1 LANKTLA
8 ELKIRNQTGCNVI
21 GYIPHDGRAI
31 INPKA
36 EQTLEDDGKLIVLGD
51 TQALTELQRM
61 FLAKSS

>member
-1 LANKTLA
+1 MSLA
-8 ELKIRNQTGCNVI
+8 IF
-21 GYIPHDGRAI
+21 PMMGRAI